1 MAAQSQPGIAR
12 LTIETY
18 AVRVVTLGLMMVSAI
33 LQARLLGPEGK
44 GLLAAA
50 LSWSALI
57 GGIALI
63 GTDSAVAYFV
73 ARSTR
78 YTLWFM
84 RSGLIYTL
92 GFALIALALLGWQVE
107 MSVNRQLA
115 FSVALLTPMAVS
127 AALVNAICVGLNR
140 IRLINVLNA
149 ASALCYVLSLLALY
163 VVNVDRF
170 EPVVAAVLGVQA
182 ATLIVFSTAI
192 LRSADAGY
200 AAPDLSALTR
210 YALQSFRGN
219 LAGLLFLRGSL
230 VILSSVS
237 PAAQAGIYSI
247 AVVFAD
253 VVLMLPNTLI
263 NILLP
268 RLAGRDPEF
277 VAARVALIARY
288 ALAGALVLGLL
299 TGIAAFVVVPIG
311 FGGAFREAAI
321 VAFVLCIGAALS
333 TPGAVVSLYF
343 NALEQPGVPATAAW
357 IGCGALF
364 AASLILAPF
373 FGALGAAIAVVVARM
388 TTVLVMTRRFY
399 RATRLNWRTL
409 AFRASDWVNGEQRI
423 ASLYEQIVHTRR
435 A

>member
-84 RSGLIYTL
+84 RSGLIYAL

-277 VAARVALIARY
+277 VAARVTLVARY

-299 TGIAAFVVVPIG
+299 TGIATFVVVPIG
-311 FGGAFREAAI
+311 FGEAFREAAV

-343 NALEQPGVPATAAW
+343 NALEQPGIPATAAW

-364 AASLILAPF
+364 AASLILAPS

-388 TTVLVMTRRFY
+388 TTVLVMTGRFC

-409 AFRASDWVNGEQRI
+409 AFHAGDWVNGERRI
-423 ASLYEQIVHTRR
+423 ASFYEQIVHTRR

>member
-57 GGIALI
+57 GGMALI
-63 GTDSAVAYFV
+63 GADSAAAYFV
-73 ARSTR
+73 ARSAQYTR
-78 YTLWFM
+78 WFM
-84 RSGLIYTL
+84 RSGLVYTL
-92 GFALIALALLGWQVE
+92 GFALIALALPGWQVE
-107 MSVNRQLA
+107 MPVNRQLA
-115 FSVALLTPMAVS
+115 LSVAFLTPMAVS

-140 IRLINVLNA
+140 IRLINIVNA

-192 LRSADAGY
+192 LRSADTGY
-200 AAPDLSALTR
+200 AAPDFSALTR

-268 RLAGRDPEF
+268 RLAGRSPEF
-277 VAARVALIARY
+277 VAARVTLVARY

-311 FGGAFREAAI
+311 FGEAFRQAAI

-343 NALEQPGVPATAAW
+343 NALEQPDVPATAAW

-364 AASLILAPF
+364 AASLILAPS
-373 FGALGAAIAVVVARM
+373 FGALGAAVAVVVARM
-388 TTVLVMTRRFY
+388 TTVLVMIGRFC

-409 AFRASDWVNGEQRI
+409 AFHAGDWVNGEQRI

-435 A
+435 V